1 MRNKE
6 TIDLDGRSGEDLGGI
21 EGEETIIRIYCLG
34 NIYNQNILHE
44 KKSNFNK
51 MKKINIIKVNEK
63 TIHRKSVD
71 AFSIRKQNRHDKHN
85 YHCIL

>member
-6 TIDLDGRSGEDLGGI
+6 TVNLDGRRSGEDLGGI
-21 EGEETIIRIYCLG
+21 LGEETIIRIYC
-34 NIYNQNILHE
+34 I